1 MKNQQERGVWSVMGH
16 EASGCDAGTHVKAC
30 RAHGYRR
37 CVDSTRVG
45 QRLRELW
52 EAAAQTP
59 TAFL

>member
-1 MKNQQERGVWSVMGH
+1 MWSVMGH
-16 EASGCDAGTHVKAC
+16 EESGCDAGTHVKAC